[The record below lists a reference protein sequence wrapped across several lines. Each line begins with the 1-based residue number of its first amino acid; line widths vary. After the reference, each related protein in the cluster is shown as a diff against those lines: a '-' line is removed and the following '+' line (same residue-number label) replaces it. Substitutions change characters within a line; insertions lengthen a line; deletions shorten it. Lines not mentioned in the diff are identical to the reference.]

1 FRSERQRELLAGEVA
16 IARTY
21 DADHVRAIHRHLF
34 QDVYEWAGQY
44 RTVNMAKGVGRGF
57 ADVATGE
64 IDRYLADV
72 QRLVRGTEWSRLE
85 REEFG
90 ERAATVFAYLN
101 QAHPF
106 REGNGR
112 TAKVF
117 MEHVAQQSRFTLHY
131 ERVPPEIWNLAS
143 MLSRPDMFAYE
154 PEPASL
160 VPVFRHIAVERTR
173 TSRPGVDPAGR
184 QRSPRAASYPQS
196 PTAAGQGPGRRAEP
210 QPYRPGRGYGSN
222 RPGRG
227 YGTSGRGG
235 GRRATP
241 WATRGGPGPTR
252 TRRRRRPSCARPARC
267 GCSLIVASRAGS
279 RTARSGWPAWTIYV
293 RVTPWWCAGWIG
305 SRAARRWRSR
315 PSTSCTS
322 VG

>member
-21 DADHVRAIHRHLF
+21 DAAHVRAIHRHLF

-72 QRLVRGTEWSRLE
+72 QRPVRGTEWSRLE

-90 ERAATVFAYLN
+90 ARAATVFAYLN

-117 MEHVAQQSRFTLHY
+117 MEHVAQQSRFTLRY
-131 ERVPPEIWNLAS
+131 ERVPPEMWNQAS

-173 TSRPGVDPAGR
+173 TSRPGVDLAGR

-210 QPYRPGRGYGSN
+210 QPYRPGRGYGS
-222 RPGRG
+222 
-227 YGTSGRGG
+227 SGRGE
-235 GRRATP
+235 GRSATS
-241 WATRGGPGPTR
+241 WARGGCPGT
-252 TRRRRRPSCARPARC
+252 TTARRRWRPCCAWPARC

-279 RTARSGWPAWTIYV
+279 RAARSGWRAWIICV
-293 RVTPWWCAGWIG
+293 PVTRWWCAGWIG

>member
-1 FRSERQRELLAGEVA
+1 MAARFDIWESYFYPPPDDRTLRNLFDERDPQVLARLEYVETTERQRELMAGEVA
-16 IARTY
+16 IAQTY
-21 DADHVRAIHRHLF
+21 DAAHVRAIHRHLF

-57 ADVATGE
+57 ADVTTGE

-117 MEHVAQQSRFTLHY
+117 MEHVAQQSRFTLRY
-131 ERVPPEIWNLAS
+131 ERVPPEMWNQAS

-173 TSRPGVDPAGR
+173 TSRPGVDLAGR

-196 PTAAGQGPGRRAEP
+196 PTQAGGQGPGRRAEP
-210 QPYRPGRGYGSN
+210 QPYRPGRGYGS
-222 RPGRG
+222 
-227 YGTSGRGG
+227 SGRGE
-235 GRRATP
+235 GR
-241 WATRGGPGPTR
+241 
-252 TRRRRRPSCARPARC
+252 
-267 GCSLIVASRAGS
+267 
-279 RTARSGWPAWTIYV
+279 
-293 RVTPWWCAGWIG
+293 
-305 SRAARRWRSR
+305 
-315 PSTSCTS
+315 
-322 VG
+322 

>member
-1 FRSERQRELLAGEVA
+1 MAARFDTWESYFYPPPDDRTLRNLFDERDPQVLARLEYVETTERQRELMAGEVA
-16 IARTY
+16 IAQTY
-21 DADHVRAIHRHLF
+21 DAAHVRAIHRHLF

-57 ADVATGE
+57 ADVTTGE

-131 ERVPPEIWNLAS
+131 ERVPPEMWNQAS

-173 TSRPGVDPAGR
+173 TSRPGVDLAGR

-210 QPYRPGRGYGSN
+210 QPYRPGRGYGS
-222 RPGRG
+222 
-227 YGTSGRGG
+227 SGRGE
-235 GRRATP
+235 GR
-241 WATRGGPGPTR
+241 
-252 TRRRRRPSCARPARC
+252 
-267 GCSLIVASRAGS
+267 
-279 RTARSGWPAWTIYV
+279 
-293 RVTPWWCAGWIG
+293 
-305 SRAARRWRSR
+305 
-315 PSTSCTS
+315 
-322 VG
+322 